1 MLSLASLPCLYVKEL
16 VNQCVLSHVCDPGF
30 LTLSLSTDL
39 AVKEL
44 NKGGKK

>member
-1 MLSLASLPCLYVKEL
+1 MFDFPMCDSGVVCRM
-16 VNQCVLSHVCDPGF
+16 CDPGF
-30 LTLSLSTDL
+30 LTLVLSTDL

>member
-1 MLSLASLPCLYVKEL
+1 MFGFPMTLCDS
-16 VNQCVLSHVCDPGF
+16 CVVYRMCDAGF
-30 LTLSLSTDL
+30 LTLVLSTDL